1 MDRGAWWDAVYRV
14 PKSQTQLS
22 DQHFFLFFVCMK
34 LKIQLSEKYN
44 PVDISDHEN
53 DWLLGLV
60 TLWLVAWTLDFD
72 LGKGRQNLSTDV

>member
-1 MDRGAWWDAVYRV
+1 
-14 PKSQTQLS
+14 
-22 DQHFFLFFVCMK
+22 MK
-34 LKIQLSEKYN
+34 LIQLSEKYN

-60 TLWLVAWTLDFD
+60 TLWLVAWTLGFD